1 MVTPGTQQLK
11 GLQVRGQRF
20 RREGLPGEKNRD
32 AVPKLGGYFRRTC
45 CSGVGCENVHLDPGT
60 DLSRLD
66 NQAGSGVQGIRI
78 KRTSCVVMV
87 TVLLNLKDILGDIV
101 K

>member
-32 AVPKLGGYFRRTC
+32 AVPKLGGDFR
-45 CSGVGCENVHLDPGT
+45 
-60 DLSRLD
+60 
-66 NQAGSGVQGIRI
+66 
-78 KRTSCVVMV
+78 
-87 TVLLNLKDILGDIV
+87 
-101 K
+101 